1 MRLKMKEFNQEIQ
14 LGTLS
19 NPVRCDGV
27 IGEFEY
33 LENLVT
39 PDGEPIKYYR
49 EGSFPYGEGAILDKY
64 IIQDESGNV
73 LTTIY
78 FDMYHPKHRETRIVS
93 GLRHAKQ
100 FNERQPYQHIDYLFQ
115 RLGEL
120 NLEKIDLQ
128 SQFVYVWSKA
138 GMLLSK
144 GAYIY
149 ALDDA
154 FGFPIETMDVKQL
167 KLNCGQIVHELASAH
182 STHPLKVNDQKDV
195 VDLLRTFHFEIVKIS
210 AHDKQFG
217 VYIAE
222 GAHLVTHDKITFY
235 FNLND

>member
-1 MRLKMKEFNQEIQ
+1 MEELNQETE
-14 LGTLS
+14 LGTIN
-19 NPVRCDGV
+19 NPVKCNGV
-27 IGEFEY
+27 SGEFEY

-167 KLNCGQIVHELASAH
+167 KLNCGQIVHELAGSH
-182 STHPLKVNDQKDV
+182 DTRPLMACSEQDV
-195 VDLLRTFHFEIVKIS
+195 MDLLRTFHFATERMS
-210 AHDKQFG
+210 ASEKEDG
-217 VYIAE
+217 LYMAE
-222 GAHLVTHDKITFY
+222 GNHLITNEKITFY
-235 FNLND
+235 FKLNA